1 MEYYDLTR
9 RAGAHIELKPVNPK
23 LVGSSERCHGVLR
36 RQGCTAPV
44 GVDLNRRSPR
54 RLAAAAARATRLPRA
69 PLAALF
75 GHHRQPTRPARLL
88 PLGGLL
94 FALLFVLPGCATV
107 QKRKQARAD
116 LSSVLAR
123 AGNLEGHKR
132 VSVGGKKYRN
142 DCTGFVT
149 ACYGRVPLDLIAPG
163 TKGKS
168 GTELMFRTLKSRGRI
183 VPAGQAKPGDIVFF
197 HNTWDKNG
205 NGLRDDRFT
214 HVALVVEVDSDGRLQ
229 VLHYASGKVKRGYM
243 HPKRRGEARDKNSRR
258 VLNSHVRRGR
268 GRTLMGQL
276 MFAIGRPLPR

>member
-1 MEYYDLTR
+1 M
-9 RAGAHIELKPVNPK
+9 
-23 LVGSSERCHGVLR
+23 
-36 RQGCTAPV
+36 
-44 GVDLNRRSPR
+44 
-54 RLAAAAARATRLPRA
+54 
-69 PLAALF
+69 
-75 GHHRQPTRPARLL
+75 
-88 PLGGLL
+88 
-94 FALLFVLPGCATV
+94 LPGCATV
-107 QKRKQARAD
+107 QKRKQARSD

-149 ACYGRVPLDLIAPG
+149 ACYGRVPLDLIEPG
-163 TKGKS
+163 TRGKS

-229 VLHYASGKVKRGYM
+229 VLHYASGKVKRGYI
-243 HPKRRGEARDKNSRR
+243 HPQRRGEARDKNSRR
-258 VLNSHVRRGR
+258 VLNSHIRRGR

-276 MFAIGRPLPR
+276 MFAVGRPLPR